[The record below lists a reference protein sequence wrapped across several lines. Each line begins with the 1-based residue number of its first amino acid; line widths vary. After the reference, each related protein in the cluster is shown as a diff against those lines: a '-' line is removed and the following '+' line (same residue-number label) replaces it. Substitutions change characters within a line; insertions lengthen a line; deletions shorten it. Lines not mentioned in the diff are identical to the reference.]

1 MYSSAQAWPLHLT
14 VSCYLRLPPVNL
26 IALPLLALSVHN
38 VCKTDEG
45 RVSIVWSMKSNTKES
60 NYVSAVKLLGLMRGW
75 MLLAPCFPPVL
86 HSWVH
91 WLCPCW
97 SERDD
102 SCSGAS
108 SVLLEIKFAIQ
119 RAKSKHLNKSSV
131 RSGRSLGCSKCPHLP
146 KKDAFRLLSLPKLQ
160 HWTALP
166 PEKVYWHVEKLKAS
180 PTLAYPDW
188 LLVKLSFIL
197 QNGKPVSLGY

>member
-1 MYSSAQAWPLHLT
+1 
-14 VSCYLRLPPVNL
+14 
-26 IALPLLALSVHN
+26 
-38 VCKTDEG
+38 
-45 RVSIVWSMKSNTKES
+45 MKSNTKES

-97 SERDD
+97 SERDY

-131 RSGRSLGCSKCPHLP
+131 RSGRSLGCSQWVSPSTQEGCVQAVVSTKAAALDGSSSWKSVLKCGKAEGQPY
-146 KKDAFRLLSLPKLQ
+146 LSLPWLASGEAEL
-160 HWTALP
+160 HS
-166 PEKVYWHVEKLKAS
+166 PEWKACFLRLIIQPAVFS
-180 PTLAYPDW
+180 LSRGKN
-188 LLVKLSFIL
+188 KLS
-197 QNGKPVSLGY
+197 KVSPPPTESTQAFLYPPLPTASF